1 MIDLLN
7 LHKAFIKEHLR
18 EGDVCCDFTMGNGYD
33 TVFLSQTVG
42 EKGRVYAFDV
52 QEQAV
57 EATRKR
63 LAESGC
69 PENYTL
75 IRDSH
80 HRAKEYV
87 HEKIKAGMFNLGWLP
102 GSDRSVFTLRET
114 TLKAV
119 EAAIG
124 LMDRDAVITVA
135 VYPGHEEGD
144 AEGRLLEEYFAGLSR
159 FEVCVTKIKIVNSPA
174 APYFFLIENK

>member
-102 GSDRSVFTLRET
+102 GSDRSVFANSSRMPIKYKSLCNLRCIDFCCLGGVFNT
-114 TLKAV
+114 
-119 EAAIG
+119 
-124 LMDRDAVITVA
+124 
-135 VYPGHEEGD
+135 
-144 AEGRLLEEYFAGLSR
+144 
-159 FEVCVTKIKIVNSPA
+159 
-174 APYFFLIENK
+174 